1 MKKPA
6 TGHRRRKKRRPAMR
20 FKLDGQWW
28 TVKVQRPP
36 DKERLDGMCH
46 YARRIIYLHPEA
58 LKGDLL
64 GVIAHE
70 LVHATIPPTDET
82 HVKDAERLIC
92 CVVRWAAT
100 NFNGGKIS
108 IGRHRADR

>member
-6 TGHRRRKKRRPAMR
+6 TAPRRHKKRPTMR
-20 FKLDGQWW
+20 FRLDGQWW

-58 LKGDLL
+58 VKGDLL
-64 GVIAHE
+64 GVVAHE
-70 LVHATIPPTDET
+70 LVHCTIPPTDET

-92 CVVRWAAT
+92 CVVRWLA
-100 NFNGGKIS
+100 NEFNDGKIS